1 MERLTVFTDRLKKEL
16 FRLTAISVGIVL
28 LIISESIFFGGGARN
43 GAGVILLIA
52 LSAPIAAIGIL
63 TVVLNFK
70 ALLWNDSMY
79 AARASVKD
87 ETHNGKSKVILMFAK
102 WFIRCIFV
110 IAFVCSVVL
119 VFSYF
124 FDIW

>member
-28 LIISESIFFGGGARN
+28 LIISESVFLGGGARN

-87 ETHNGKSKVILMFAK
+87 ETQNGNSKVILMFAK
-102 WFIRCIFV
+102 WVIRCIFV
-110 IAFVCSVVL
+110 IAFVCSAVL
-119 VFSYF
+119 VFSYY